1 MSAKTV
7 DIMVQRVAS
16 RGGSRED
23 LKDDDIFEIHMSRIA
38 LYDYT
43 AKTGNYNG
51 AEFVSGRAAG
61 LMPSKI
67 AQKAADHANA
77 NKKLQLSLGRSPK
90 GKGKGKEGRDPAEQV
105 CYYCKQPGHI
115 ARDCPEKHADI
126 AAGRITPK
134 GKAKGR
140 ASAQARAKFVIKAEG
155 ADDDA

>member
-1 MSAKTV
+1 
-7 DIMVQRVAS
+7 MVQRVAS

-43 AKTGNYNG
+43 AKTGNYSG

-77 NKKLQLSLGRSPK
+77 HKKLQLSLGRGGPGK
-90 GKGKGKEGRDPAEQV
+90 GKGKGSRDPSEQV

-115 ARDCPEKHADI
+115 AKDCPEKQADI

-140 ASAQARAKFVIKAEG
+140 PSAQARAQFVIKAEG
-155 ADDDA
+155 ADEDA